1 MIDNHQLRH
10 YVKAMSRARKTLTL
24 SLVLAATLLS
34 LALVSSGAGA
44 GAVADANPSN
54 PGQTLD
60 VNSLLVKGKTT
71 LIDFHSPFCPP
82 CVRLAP
88 IMAKLAEKRPDL
100 AIKKVNINRPEV
112 NGIDWRSPLAQQYQ
126 IRQVPY
132 FMIFNPQGQ
141 PVAQGRE
148 AAETVERWLKE
159 AGLMK

>member
-1 MIDNHQLRH
+1 MIDIHQLRH
-10 YVKAMSRARKTLTL
+10 YVKAMSRVRK
-24 SLVLAATLLS
+24 SLALPPVLAALVA
-34 LALVSSGAGA
+34 LALISSGAWA
-44 GAVADANPSN
+44 GALADANPDN

-60 VNSLLVKGKTT
+60 VKSLLVKGKTT

-82 CVRLAP
+82 CVQLAP

-141 PVAQGRE
+141 LVAQGRE
-148 AAETVERWLKE
+148 AVETVGGWLKE
-159 AGLMK
+159 AGLMQ

>member
-1 MIDNHQLRH
+1 MIDIHQLRP
-10 YVKAMSRARKTLTL
+10 YVKAMDRTRKSSALL
-24 SLVLAATLLS
+24 PVLAAF
-34 LALVSSGAGA
+34 LALALISSMAWAGP
-44 GAVADANPSN
+44 VTDVNPNN
-54 PGQTLD
+54 PGETLD

-71 LIDFHSPFCPP
+71 VIDFYSPFCPP

-88 IMAKLAEKRPDL
+88 LMAKLAKKRPDL
-100 AIKKVNINRPEV
+100 AIKKVDINRAGV

-148 AAETVERWLKE
+148 ATKTVGGWLKE
-159 AGLMK
+159 AGLLQ

>member
-10 YVKAMSRARKTLTL
+10 YVKAMSRARKSLPL
-24 SLVLAATLLS
+24 SLVLAALLS
-34 LALVSSGAGA
+34 LALVSSGAWA
-44 GAVADANPSN
+44 GALADANAGN

-60 VNSLLVKGKTT
+60 VKSLLVKGKTT
-71 LIDFHSPFCPP
+71 LIDFYSPFCPP

-88 IMAKLAEKRPDL
+88 LMAQLAEKRPDL
-100 AIKKVNINRPEV
+100 AIKKVNINRPGV

-141 PVAQGRE
+141 LVAQGRE
-148 AAETVERWLKE
+148 AVETVGRWLQE